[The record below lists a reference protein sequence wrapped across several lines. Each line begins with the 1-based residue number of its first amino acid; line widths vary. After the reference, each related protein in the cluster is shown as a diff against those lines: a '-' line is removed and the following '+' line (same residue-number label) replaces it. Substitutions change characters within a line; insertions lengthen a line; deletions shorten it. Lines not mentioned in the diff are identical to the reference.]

1 MLILPLRYFRQLQEL
16 SDTVRE
22 AEWDG
27 DLAVAIA
34 NTHTEEVAFNEGINK
49 YHARQRYLQNLT
61 SNDDEE
67 DEDNTCI
74 LCKCDFVRGFV
85 TQW

>member
-1 MLILPLRYFRQLQEL
+1 M
-16 SDTVRE
+16 RE
-22 AEWDG
+22 VEWEG

-34 NTHTEEVAFNEGINK
+34 NTHTEEVTFNEAINK
-49 YHARQRYLQNLT
+49 HHARQRYLHNLT
-61 SNDDEE
+61 SSDDEE